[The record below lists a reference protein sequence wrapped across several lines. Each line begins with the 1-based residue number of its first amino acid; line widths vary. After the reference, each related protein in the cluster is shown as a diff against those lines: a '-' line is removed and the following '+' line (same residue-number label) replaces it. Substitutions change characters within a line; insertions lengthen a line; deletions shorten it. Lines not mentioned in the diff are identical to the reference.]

1 MNASKFRLNVIL
13 SVLLALGLL
22 LMPSEKS
29 NAADVPTIYHG
40 TFGGA
45 PYALVDENAVAAFKA
60 ESTNIESGSYASDT
74 EYHTMEAMLIT
85 YDGKNYVT
93 DRGGCIYIQTVI
105 NGLQADDIVEVDNNS
120 FYDDGTGYYSY
131 WDQAPYWVK
140 IGDYDHNPV
149 NTIQNWLIYS
159 EKVSDTEYRLVVT
172 NGVYNLAGNL
182 DDLTTIVGHSFK
194 LNRDVKIYR
203 GATLVNPVTSS
214 RGYITST
221 NEDTSAWNDPIAVVN
236 LDTEDMRYIGV
247 QDTYVDDDWVGKSN
261 GDIVDGHIVGQDAF
275 DTIQK
280 GVDGVAIGGTVH
292 VAEGTY
298 VEQLLIQKD
307 LTLVGAGIGQTIVQA
322 PTAGR
327 ATAPGYTSQKYIS
340 DNWQTDYLLA
350 AYPTDPVNGDPISV
364 KVTGFTFNANGQVHI
379 GSRFTG
385 VYFRKVFNAD
395 INEAGLFNSE
405 IKGFAS
411 TDPSVTGIR
420 VLESSQ
426 LSLSGNTVKEYTILG
441 IVVYGTDNLVDPIVT
456 TTGNTLTPSGN
467 AQGIQ
472 YRFINSEEDYSGTIS
487 NNTVNGGLIAIAT
500 SHSDRVLIE
509 RNTIYGGGNG
519 IVIEGSTY
527 TTVDQNIISGNTSN
541 GIAVQSYGRTSDYN
555 LISNNTISGI
565 HSGKTSS
572 LGDCGWGIGLDSYY
586 GNVTNTTIEN
596 NSITSSDAGVVF
608 YGVDATNVAHYN
620 SLTGNS
626 PYDLG
631 NSSTTVTIDASPNW
645 WGSMYGPAAGQIVG
659 EATYS
664 PWCGDAACSFLVS
677 KNDKGEFIIESEDNI
692 NVSGGIKIDQP
703 NTTILLKNGTVIQNN
718 SPCFIVNADNTT
730 IKAESPGGAKC
741 VPTDSA
747 HGIDITGDR
756 SGIRIINMEI
766 DGSAQTTGDGIHF
779 GGKITDFQI
788 VDNFI
793 HDLDGDGI
801 EFAGTA
807 SGDPHEIQGNLFQ
820 NNGGLAI
827 NAGSNAINAEY
838 NSWGQ
843 YAETTIAT
851 VDTDPW
857 THVDLYLT
865 GAPYLNQAVNGREI
879 TVKVMANLK
888 NVTGAAFELQ
898 YDSAKVDFVSA
909 TPTIAFEPVP
919 EKSSVLDA
927 STTGL
932 IKYDGY
938 KGTGVT
944 GAGIELYTVVFKA
957 KALGEAALSFSP
969 TTDKFSMSPT
979 YGSSNYIYAAGLTGA
994 TVKVVNPP
1002 TITSSDIQ
1010 GYYLTGETRD
1020 FYVLTENPVIGGDY
1034 QHALFKYVIQSAVKA
1049 DIKTFQYYTGSAWV
1063 DMQLIEEDG
1072 NLVGEFGIA
1081 PTGFHM
1087 IPGHSA
1093 NTQFHIEFNTAKN
1106 YPFILTLVDRD
1117 AGDYELARLDKT
1129 ANVYTPPTLSSTFS
1143 AGPFLGGVEKD
1154 FTVTLNNPT
1163 TGINTD
1169 VKAKFTLYDA
1179 LLADIAKIE
1188 YLEVPGDTWKD
1199 LPVSQDGSNLVG
1211 YFGPSAGFPMSAP
1224 YENVTS
1230 SFKVTFANGITKSYD
1245 YDIEL
1250 FDTKTMPGR
1259 QLTKLS
1265 GTIDVYANYSL
1276 TGIFSMQG
1284 RTFRGGIP
1292 VTLTGVITGFGP
1304 YPLDSTDVLGINWNL
1319 TDVAAGAYTITT
1331 SQPRYLNVT
1340 AALNKTIDVTV
1351 KTAIAALELKGGD
1364 ATGDNIIG
1372 TGDASVIGTQYGSSG
1387 ADKNADVNFS
1397 GKVDIFDLALVGGNF
1412 NLTSAT
1418 AYGIGNNIWIP

>member
-22 LMPSEKS
+22 F
-29 NAADVPTIYHG
+29 AAAPRGVSAEGGQTLNVAKWGDATQINLAGRPTVLKVGETYHMWYGANDTTLYYTSGNSPTSFGDVKETTYNTKP
-40 TFGGA
+40 
-45 PYALVDENAVAAFKA
+45 VEVASPAIV
-60 ESTNIESGSYASDT
+60 EESG
-74 EYHTMEAMLIT
+74 T
-85 YDGKNYVT
+85 YYMVAYGVTTTVFNIYTSTDGVAWT
-93 DRGGCIYIQTVI
+93 DQGQV
-105 NGLQADDIVEVDNNS
+105 
-120 FYDDGTGYYSY
+120 FDGTGLTN
-131 WDQAPYWVK
+131 WVK
-140 IGDYDHNPV
+140 IDAPMLLADSGGYKLYFQVKSSAETNPYSIYVATATDTRLSDMAISASGKDFTLEKEVLPVGDPGAWDDWRLQHPWVVKDGANYYMWYVGYSHASTVQKLGFAYSKDGINWTKSAGNPV
-149 NTIQNWLIYS
+149 FDTRVAEPAVINDGGTWHLWYLDPASKISYRSSSAPFTMIQDAINAAADGDTLKIWPGTYEEHAKNGVVTGTKTPGKQINFIGETDESGQPLPVILGSLEINLSSSPEDNVSVSNINFKVTDAATLNLYEVNGITIDNCSFDGSALFLNNGKVGVQFTSGGKGNSGAVIQNSVFNNGLYVGIQGYVNDLKVTGSDLYNIKSGINFQGGNKLEVNDTDISVIAQGITNDTYAVRFTSSATNQMTITGGSFTVDRNDLTPNDGIYHS
-159 EKVSDTEYRLVVT
+159 AIVVRGVAGGSHKVSEAFI
-172 NGVYNLAGNL
+172 NG
-182 DDLTTIVGHSFK
+182 
-194 LNRDVKIYR
+194 
-203 GATLVNPVTSS
+203 
-214 RGYITST
+214 
-221 NEDTSAWNDPIAVVN
+221 EVVN
-236 LDTEDMRYIGV
+236 L
-247 QDTYVDDDWVGKSN
+247 
-261 GDIVDGHIVGQDAF
+261 
-275 DTIQK
+275 
-280 GVDGVAIGGTVH
+280 
-292 VAEGTY
+292 
-298 VEQLLIQKD
+298 
-307 LTLVGAGIGQTIVQA
+307 LT
-322 PTAGR
+322 
-327 ATAPGYTSQKYIS
+327 TS
-340 DNWQTDYLLA
+340 L
-350 AYPTDPVNGDPISV
+350 
-364 KVTGFTFNANGQVHI
+364 
-379 GSRFTG
+379 
-385 VYFRKVFNAD
+385 
-395 INEAGLFNSE
+395 
-405 IKGFAS
+405 
-411 TDPSVTGIR
+411 
-420 VLESSQ
+420 
-426 LSLSGNTVKEYTILG
+426 
-441 IVVYGTDNLVDPIVT
+441 
-456 TTGNTLTPSGN
+456 
-467 AQGIQ
+467 
-472 YRFINSEEDYSGTIS
+472 
-487 NNTVNGGLIAIAT
+487 
-500 SHSDRVLIE
+500 
-509 RNTIYGGGNG
+509 
-519 IVIEGSTY
+519 
-527 TTVDQNIISGNTSN
+527 
-541 GIAVQSYGRTSDYN
+541 
-555 LISNNTISGI
+555 
-565 HSGKTSS
+565 
-572 LGDCGWGIGLDSYY
+572 
-586 GNVTNTTIEN
+586 
-596 NSITSSDAGVVF
+596 
-608 YGVDATNVAHYN
+608 
-620 SLTGNS
+620 
-626 PYDLG
+626 
-631 NSSTTVTIDASPNW
+631 DASPNW

-677 KNDKGEFIIESEDNI
+677 KNDEGEFIIESEDNI

-730 IKAESPGGAKC
+730 IKAESIGGAKC

-843 YAETTIAT
+843 YEATTIAT

-865 GAPYLNQAVNGREI
+865 GAPYLNQAVNDREI

-898 YDSAKVDFVSA
+898 YDSEKVDFVSA

-919 EKSSVLDA
+919 EKISVLDA
-927 STTGL
+927 STIGL

-994 TVKVVNPP
+994 TVKVVDPP

-1020 FYVLTENPVIGGDY
+1020 FYVLTENPSTGGDY
-1034 QHALFKYVIQSAVKA
+1034 QHALFKYVIEDATLG
-1049 DIKTFQYYTGSAWV
+1049 DIASFQYYTGSAWV

-1093 NTQFHIEFNTAKN
+1093 NTRFHIEFNTAKN
-1106 YPFILTLVDRD
+1106 YPFILTLVDKD
-1117 AGDYELARLDKT
+1117 ADNYELARLDKT

-1199 LPVSQDGSNLVG
+1199 LPVSEDGFNLVG
-1211 YFGPSAGFPMSAP
+1211 YFGPSSGFPMSLGYNA
-1224 YENVTS
+1224 TS
-1230 SFKVTFANGITKSYD
+1230 NFRITFANDITDSYD

-1250 FDTKTMPGR
+1250 FDTKPMPDR
-1259 QLTKLS
+1259 LLTKLS

-1304 YPLDSTDVLGINWNL
+1304 YPLDSTDVLGVNWNL

-1340 AALNKTIDVTV
+1340 AALNKTIDVAM